1 MVGWQVKL
9 AVPRIGL
16 DFGVVG
22 FFSQSEIQDG
32 HLASSPNEVSDL
44 SEIW

>member
-1 MVGWQVKL
+1 VKL

-16 DFGVVG
+16 DFGVFG
-22 FFSQSEIQDG
+22 FFPVCRKLG
-32 HLASSPNEVSDL
+32 AMLPSSPNEVSDL